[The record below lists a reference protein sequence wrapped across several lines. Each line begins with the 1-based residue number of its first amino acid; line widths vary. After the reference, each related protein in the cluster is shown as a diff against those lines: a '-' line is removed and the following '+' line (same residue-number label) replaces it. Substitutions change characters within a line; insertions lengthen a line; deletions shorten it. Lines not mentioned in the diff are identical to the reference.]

1 MRYPINEEIM
11 AGIYKEELAA
21 EGSEFNER
29 DDTYIRRLT
38 EVVNRA
44 YEAGVR
50 ETLKKI
56 QSE

>member
-1 MRYPINEEIM
+1 MRYPISEEVM
-11 AGIYKEELAA
+11 VDVYKEQLAA

-29 DDTYIRRLT
+29 DNTYIRRIT

-56 QSE
+56 QNE

>member
-21 EGSEFNER
+21 DGSEFNER

-50 ETLKKI
+50 DGIRK
-56 QSE
+56 

>member
-1 MRYPINEEIM
+1 MKYPINEEVM
-11 AGIYKEELAA
+11 AGIYKEQLAA

-38 EVVNRA
+38 NVVNQA

-56 QSE
+56 QNE

>member
-11 AGIYKEELAA
+11 VGIYKEELAA
-21 EGSEFNER
+21 DGSEFNER

-38 EVVNRA
+38 TIVNQA

-50 ETLKKI
+50 DGM
-56 QSE
+56 QR